1 MRWVAKKGKKKY
13 EKKPNGKN
21 LTWRPDMYNN
31 KVIQNLEA
39 IFKIDWTVTEACL
52 YAWIW
57 LSTYYDRI
65 EKYPEFSERMERA
78 KQFPYILAK
87 KTLFKSINDEN
98 IMIAQKWA
106 IEFLKRRES
115 NYKDKIESKNENT
128 VELLSD
134 EDKNIIDEI
143 INNKW

>member
-21 LTWRPDMYNN
+21 DTWRPEVMTP
-31 KVIQNLEA
+31 VTIQKLEA

-52 YAWIW
+52 YAGIS
-57 LSTYYDRI
+57 LATYYTRC
-65 EKYPEFSERMERA
+65 EKDVKFSERMERA

-98 IMIAQKWA
+98 IMVAQKWA